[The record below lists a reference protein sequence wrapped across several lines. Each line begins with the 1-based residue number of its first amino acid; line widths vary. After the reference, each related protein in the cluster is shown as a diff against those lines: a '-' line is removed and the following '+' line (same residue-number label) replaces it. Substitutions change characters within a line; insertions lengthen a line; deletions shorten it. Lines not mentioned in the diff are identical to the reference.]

1 MDIAPRACRVRR
13 SSGTPVQSRRRR
25 CPCRRAESMSS
36 AHKFKRPCNQ
46 SAGPFFCRC
55 NIDAPCGWAAHFSKA
70 EEGVKAEVVLR
81 GGRCDIVTEKYAIE
95 VDRANKWH
103 EAIGQAAHYALYLK
117 KKPCIALYRADT
129 LSKAQMEAMKRT
141 TARRRIDVIL
151 LILPD

>member
-1 MDIAPRACRVRR
+1 MTVFKLSKIFFAFALLLPLALLAEVQTISVILPDGIEKPR
-13 SSGTPVQSRRRR
+13 
-25 CPCRRAESMSS
+25 ES
-36 AHKFKRPCNQ
+36 HWR
-46 SAGPFFCRC
+46 
-55 NIDAPCGWAAHFSKA
+55 DALAAHFSKA
-70 EEGVKAEVVLR
+70 EEDVKTEVVLR

>member
-1 MDIAPRACRVRR
+1 MI
-13 SSGTPVQSRRRR
+13 
-25 CPCRRAESMSS
+25 
-36 AHKFKRPCNQ
+36 
-46 SAGPFFCRC
+46 C
-55 NIDAPCGWAAHFSKA
+55 NIKAASHWRDALAAHFRKT
-70 EEGVKAEVVLR
+70 EPDVKTEVKLR

-141 TARRRIDVIL
+141 TARQRIDVIL
-151 LILPD
+151 LILPVNSH

>member
-1 MDIAPRACRVRR
+1 MTVFKLSKIFFAFALLLPFALLAEVQTISVILPDGIEKPR
-13 SSGTPVQSRRRR
+13 
-25 CPCRRAESMSS
+25 ES
-36 AHKFKRPCNQ
+36 HWR
-46 SAGPFFCRC
+46 
-55 NIDAPCGWAAHFSKA
+55 DALAAHFSKA
-70 EEGVKAEVVLR
+70 EEGVKTEVVLR